1 MGIDERESMKM
12 SEHQG
17 IFTSSAVQDYLA
29 AETRFSS
36 EQLSDRLWTISD
48 GKYRT
53 VFMEADHSV
62 IAFDTFG
69 TPARARAYAAE
80 IEKLIPGKSVSTVI
94 YTHDHLDHAGFA
106 ADFAPDA
113 KIVADEM
120 TAKVVA
126 MRGAD
131 GQLGVTE
138 ALSGTEH
145 KVSYDGAEFVL
156 LNRGPVHG
164 TGHLS
169 AWFADEKL
177 FFSSDTILANARYG
191 LMPDYHIANFVK
203 IMRSFLDLDF
213 ERFVPGRYEVTDRK
227 RFAQGCD
234 YIEAMQAACQEAFIS
249 FVPIWVH
256 DVMAGFV
263 QNELGERFGH
273 LDGFKE
279 HSGQTAIR
287 IVHHYL
293 MGGWGLEDTPEP
305 GILLA
310 EQAGAD
316 KRL

>member
-1 MGIDERESMKM
+1 M

-17 IFTSSAVQDYLA
+17 IFTSPAVADYLA
-29 AETRFSS
+29 AVPTITS

-53 VFMEADHSV
+53 IIIEADRSV
-62 IAFDTFG
+62 VAFDTFG

-80 IEKLIPGKSVSTVI
+80 IARLFPTKLVSTVI
-94 YTHDHLDHAGFA
+94 YSHDHLDHAGFA

-113 KIVADEM
+113 AIVADEM

-126 MRGAD
+126 MRSAD
-131 GQLGVTE
+131 GQLPVTQ
-138 ALSGTEH
+138 ALSGTEN

-169 AWFADEKL
+169 AWFEEEKL
-177 FFSSDTILANARYG
+177 FFSSDTILPNARYG

-203 IMRSFLDLDF
+203 IMRSYLDLGF
-213 ERFVPGRYEVTDRK
+213 ERFVPGRYEVTDRN
-227 RFAQGCD
+227 RFEQGCD
-234 YIEAMQAACQEAFIS
+234 YIEAMQIACQAAFHR
-249 FVPIWVH
+249 FVPIWDH
-256 DVMAGFV
+256 DAMAGFV

-273 LDGFKE
+273 LDGFQE

-305 GILLA
+305 AILL
-310 EQAGAD
+310 GS
-316 KRL
+316 

>member
-1 MGIDERESMKM
+1 M
-12 SEHQG
+12 SGHRG
-17 IFTSSAVQDYLA
+17 IFTSPAVQDYLSA
-29 AETRFSS
+29 TPEISS
-36 EQLSDRLWTISD
+36 EQLSDRLWTVSD

-53 VFMEADHSV
+53 VFVEANRSV

-69 TPARARAYAAE
+69 TPARARAYAGE
-80 IEKLIPGKSVSTVI
+80 IADRIPGKPVSTVI

-106 ADFAPDA
+106 SDFAPDA
-113 KIVADEM
+113 EIVADEM

-131 GQLGVTE
+131 GQLPATRVMDGSENRVDF
-138 ALSGTEH
+138 
-145 KVSYDGAEFVL
+145 DGAEFVL

-169 AWFADEKL
+169 AYFEEEKV

-191 LMPDYHIANFVK
+191 LMPDYHIANFVHT
-203 IMRSFLDLDF
+203 MRSFLDLDF
-213 ERFVPGRYEVTDRK
+213 QRFVPGRYELTDREG
-227 RFAQGCD
+227 FETGCN
-234 YIEAMQAACQEAFIS
+234 YIEAMQTACQSAFLN

-256 DVMAGFV
+256 DAMAGYV

-273 LDGFKE
+273 LDGFE
-279 HSGQTAIR
+279 SHCGQTAIR

-305 GILLA
+305 GILLDN
-310 EQAGAD
+310 QAG
-316 KRL
+316 

>member
-1 MGIDERESMKM
+1 MKM

-17 IFTSSAVQDYLA
+17 IFTSGAVQDYLA
-29 AETRFSS
+29 AAPTMTC

-53 VFMEADHSV
+53 IFIEADHSV
-62 IAFDTFG
+62 VAFDTFG

-80 IEKLIPGKSVSTVI
+80 IARLVPGKPVATII
-94 YTHDHLDHAGFA
+94 YSHDHLDHAGFA

-113 KIVADEM
+113 NIVADEM
-120 TAKVVA
+120 TAKVVL
-126 MRGAD
+126 MRAAD
-131 GQLGVTE
+131 GQLPVTQ
-138 ALSGTEH
+138 ALSGA
-145 KVSYDGAEFVL
+145 KNNVSYDGAEFVL

-169 AWFADEKL
+169 AWFEEEKL
-177 FFSSDTILANARYG
+177 FFSSDTILPNARYG
-191 LMPDYHIANFVK
+191 LMPDYHISNFVK

-213 ERFVPGRYEVTDRK
+213 ERFVPGRYEVTDRN
-227 RFAQGCD
+227 RFEQGCD
-234 YIEAMQAACQEAFIS
+234 YIEALQVACQTAFHS
-249 FVPIWVH
+249 FVPIWIH
-256 DVMAGFV
+256 DEMAGFV
-263 QNELGERFGH
+263 HNELGERFGH

-305 GILLA
+305 TILL
-310 EQAGAD
+310 GN
-316 KRL
+316 

>member
-1 MGIDERESMKM
+1 M
-12 SEHQG
+12 SEHRG
-17 IFTSSAVQDYLA
+17 IFTSAAVKAYLSAEA
-29 AETRFSS
+29 KMES
-36 EQLSDRLWTISD
+36 EQLSERLWTVSD
-48 GKYRT
+48 GKYRSIF
-53 VFMEADHSV
+53 VEAESSV
-62 IAFDTFG
+62 VAFDTFG

-80 IEKLIPGKSVSTVI
+80 ISRRIPDKPVSTVI

-126 MRGAD
+126 LRNAG
-131 GQLGVTE
+131 GQLAVSDT
-138 ALSGTEH
+138 LSGQEH
-145 KVSYDGAEFVL
+145 KVNFDGAEFVL

-169 AWFADEKL
+169 AYFDDEKL
-177 FFSSDTILANARYG
+177 FFSSDTILPNARYG

-213 ERFVPGRYEVTDRK
+213 ERFVPGRYEVTIRK
-227 RFAQGCD
+227 RFEEGCD
-234 YIEAMQAACQEAFIS
+234 YIEAMQTACQQAFIS
-249 FVPIWVH
+249 FTPIWVH
-256 DVMAGFV
+256 DAMAAYV
-263 QNELGERFGH
+263 QNELGDRFGH

-293 MGGWGLEDTPEP
+293 MGGWGLEDTPDP
-305 GILLA
+305 AILLA
-310 EQAGAD
+310 NEF
-316 KRL
+316 

>member
-1 MGIDERESMKM
+1 M
-12 SEHQG
+12 SENQG
-17 IFTSSAVQDYLA
+17 IFTSPAVQGYLS
-29 AETRFSS
+29 AEASLTS
-36 EQLSDRLWTISD
+36 EQLSDRLWTTSD

-53 VFMEADHSV
+53 IFVEADSSV
-62 IAFDTFG
+62 VAFDTLG

-80 IEKLIPGKSVSTVI
+80 IARLIPGKPVSTVI

-113 KIVADEM
+113 RIVADEM

-126 MRGAD
+126 MRAAD
-131 GQLGVTE
+131 GQLPVTE
-138 ALSGTEH
+138 ALSGAEH
-145 KVSYDGAEFVL
+145 EVNFDGAEFVL

-169 AWFADEKL
+169 AWFEDEKL
-177 FFSSDTILANARYG
+177 FFSSDTILPNARYG

-213 ERFVPGRYEVTDRK
+213 ERFVPGRYELTDRAG
-227 RFAQGCD
+227 FETGCD
-234 YIEAMQAACQEAFIS
+234 YIEAMQIACQSAFLN
-249 FVPIWVH
+249 FVPIWIH

-263 QNELGERFGH
+263 QNELGKRFGH

-287 IVHHYL
+287 VVHHYL
-293 MGGWGLEDTPEP
+293 MGGWGLEDTPEA
-305 GILLA
+305 GILL
-310 EQAGAD
+310 GD
-316 KRL
+316 

>member
-1 MGIDERESMKM
+1 M

-17 IFTSSAVQDYLA
+17 IFTSAAAQAYLSAEATL
-29 AETRFSS
+29 SS
-36 EQLSDRLWTISD
+36 EQLSERLWTVSD
-48 GKYRT
+48 GKYRS
-53 VFMEADHSV
+53 VFVEAESSV
-62 IAFDTFG
+62 VAFDTFG
-69 TPARARAYAAE
+69 TPVRARAYAAE
-80 IEKLIPGKSVSTVI
+80 ISRRIPDKPVSTII

-126 MRGAD
+126 LRNAN
-131 GQLGVTE
+131 GQLPVTNV
-138 ALSGTEH
+138 LSGKEH
-145 KVSYDGAEFVL
+145 KVNFDGAEFVL

-169 AWFADEKL
+169 AYFDDEKL
-177 FFSSDTILANARYG
+177 FFSSDTILPNARYG

-227 RFAQGCD
+227 RFEEGCD
-234 YIEAMQAACQEAFIS
+234 YIEAMQTACQQAFIS
-249 FVPIWVH
+249 FTPIWVH
-256 DVMAGFV
+256 DAMAAYV
-263 QNELGERFGH
+263 QNELGERFGN

-293 MGGWGLEDTPEP
+293 MGGWGLEDTPDP

-310 EQAGAD
+310 DEC
-316 KRL
+316 

>member
-1 MGIDERESMKM
+1 M

-17 IFTSSAVQDYLA
+17 IFTSPAVADYLGA
-29 AETRFSS
+29 VPTITS

-53 VFMEADHSV
+53 IIIEADRSV
-62 IAFDTFG
+62 VAFDTFG

-80 IEKLIPGKSVSTVI
+80 IARLFPAKHVSTII
-94 YTHDHLDHAGFA
+94 YSHDHLDHAGFA

-113 KIVADEM
+113 AIVADEM
-120 TAKVVA
+120 TAKVVS
-126 MRGAD
+126 MRAAD
-131 GQLGVTE
+131 GQLPVTQ
-138 ALSGTEH
+138 ALSGAEN

-169 AWFADEKL
+169 AWFEEEKL
-177 FFSSDTILANARYG
+177 FFSSDTILPNARYG

-203 IMRSFLDLDF
+203 IMRSYLDLGF
-213 ERFVPGRYEVTDRK
+213 ERFVPGRYEVTDRN
-227 RFAQGCD
+227 RFEQGCD
-234 YIEAMQAACQEAFIS
+234 YIEAMQIACQAAFHS

-256 DVMAGFV
+256 DAMAGFV

-273 LDGFKE
+273 LDGFQE

-305 GILLA
+305 AILL
-310 EQAGAD
+310 GN
-316 KRL
+316 

>member
-1 MGIDERESMKM
+1 M

-17 IFTSSAVQDYLA
+17 IFSSPAIQDYLSA
-29 AETRFSS
+29 GAKMST
-36 EQLSDRLWTISD
+36 EQLSQRLWTVSD

-53 VFMEADHSV
+53 IFLEADHSV
-62 IAFDTFG
+62 VAFDTFG

-80 IEKLIPGKSVSTVI
+80 IAKVIPGKPVKTVI
-94 YTHDHLDHAGFA
+94 YSHDHIDHAGFA

-113 KIVADEM
+113 EIVADEM
-120 TAKVVA
+120 TAKVIA
-126 MRGAD
+126 MRAAE
-131 GQLGVTE
+131 GQLGVTQ

-145 KVSYDGAEFVL
+145 RVNFDGAEFVL

-169 AWFADEKL
+169 AYFEEEKL
-177 FFSSDTILANARYG
+177 FYSSDTILANARYG
-191 LMPDYHIANFVK
+191 FMPDYHFTNFVK
-203 IMRSFLDLDF
+203 IMRSYLDLDF
-213 ERFVPGRYEVTDRK
+213 ERFVPGRYEVTDRN
-227 RFAQGCD
+227 RFIEGCD
-234 YIEAMQAACQEAFIS
+234 YIEAMQLTCQKAFIS

-256 DVMAGFV
+256 DAMAGYV

-273 LDGFKE
+273 LDGFNE

-310 EQAGAD
+310 D
-316 KRL
+316 

>member
-1 MGIDERESMKM
+1 M

-17 IFTSSAVQDYLA
+17 IFTSDAVKGYLA
-29 AETRFSS
+29 AEAKMES
-36 EQLSDRLWTISD
+36 EQLSERLWTVSD
-48 GKYRT
+48 GKYRSIF
-53 VFMEADHSV
+53 VEAESSV
-62 IAFDTFG
+62 VAFDTFG

-80 IEKLIPGKSVSTVI
+80 ISRCIPDKPVSTLI

-126 MRGAD
+126 LRNAD
-131 GQLGVTE
+131 GQLAVSD
-138 ALSGTEH
+138 ALSGREH
-145 KVSYDGAEFVL
+145 KVNFDGAEFVL

-169 AWFADEKL
+169 AYFDDEKL
-177 FFSSDTILANARYG
+177 FFSSDTILPNARYG
-191 LMPDYHIANFVK
+191 LMPDYHIANFVN

-213 ERFVPGRYEVTDRK
+213 ERFVPGRYEVTDRS
-227 RFAQGCD
+227 RFEEGCD
-234 YIEAMQAACQEAFIS
+234 YVEAMQTTCQQAFIS
-249 FVPIWVH
+249 FTPIWVH
-256 DVMAGFV
+256 DAMAAYV

-293 MGGWGLEDTPEP
+293 MGGWGLEDTPDP

-310 EQAGAD
+310 SEF
-316 KRL
+316 

>member
-1 MGIDERESMKM
+1 M

-17 IFTSSAVQDYLA
+17 IFTSAAVQDYLA
-29 AETRFSS
+29 AGATFSS

-53 VFMEADHSV
+53 VIIEADHSV
-62 IAFDTFG
+62 VAFDTFG
-69 TPARARAYAAE
+69 TPARARAYAEE
-80 IEKLIPGKSVSTVI
+80 IGRLIPAKPVSTVI
-94 YTHDHLDHAGFA
+94 YTHDHLDHTGFA

-126 MRGAD
+126 MRAAD
-131 GQLGVTE
+131 GQLPVTE

-145 KVSYDGAEFVL
+145 KVSYDGVEFVL

-169 AWFADEKL
+169 AYFEDEKL
-177 FFSSDTILANARYG
+177 FFSSDTILPNARYG
-191 LMPDYHIANFVK
+191 LMPDYHITNFVK

-213 ERFVPGRYEVTDRK
+213 ERFVPGRYEVTDRN
-227 RFAQGCD
+227 RFKQGCD
-234 YIEAMQAACQEAFIS
+234 YIEALQTACQKAFIS
-249 FVPIWVH
+249 FVPIWDH
-256 DVMAGFV
+256 DAMAGFV
-263 QNELGERFGH
+263 QNELGEQFGH

-279 HSGQTAIR
+279 QSGQTAIR

-293 MGGWGLEDTPEP
+293 MGGWGLEDTPKP
-305 GILLA
+305 AILL
-310 EQAGAD
+310 GS
-316 KRL
+316 